1 MEIKKIQVNQLT
13 IYYIPD
19 TKFKTLTIGAFFFSP
34 LDENELTQRAILS
47 NYMTKFN
54 QVYPSEQEFS
64 RQLKELYGAEL
75 YCNYGKN
82 GLTTSMNFCV
92 RTINDKYLNDH
103 SVDLFQKAVEMLQIT
118 LIQPYFD
125 TTLVETEKELL
136 IQDLKRLYDN
146 KSQYATRRFID
157 IMHANEK
164 CRFPTIGNIESA
176 KQVTVDSLK
185 QAYENILRAKR
196 VIYVIG
202 EVAEEK
208 IKTAFE
214 QLVLPD
220 ETVEQLE
227 FMDYET
233 KEIQEVTEVIEDQK
247 NRQSI
252 ALMGYRSEIRI
263 KDQLYDGMLLLSAM
277 LGEFFHSTLF
287 QEIREKRSLA
297 YSVNADY
304 NGRKGNF
311 AIYAGINA
319 NAYQEFKQVVQDII
333 ARYQQGEI
341 DDKVMDLTKKAL
353 INGIYKTA
361 DRPGYGLQMV
371 LNEIMDFK
379 NTTIEEKVQK
389 IERITKEEVT
399 EAAKALQLDT
409 IYLLRGTL

>member
-19 TKFKTLTIGAFFFSP
+19 TKFKTLTVGAFFFSP

-54 QVYPSEQEFS
+54 QVYPSEQELS
-64 RQLKELYGAEL
+64 SYLKELYGTEL

-82 GLTTSMNFCV
+82 GLATSMNFCV
-92 RTINDKYLNDH
+92 RTINDKYLNHH
-103 SVDLFQKAVEMLQIT
+103 SVDLFQKAVEILNIT
-118 LIQPYFD
+118 LTKPYFD
-125 TTLVETEKELL
+125 EKLVEIEKELL
-136 IQDLKRLYDN
+136 IQDLNRLYDN

-176 KQVTVDSLK
+176 KQVTVDSLS
-185 QAYENILRAKR
+185 QAYERMMHAKR

-202 EVAEEK
+202 EVLEEK
-208 IKTAFE
+208 IKTEFGKLA
-214 QLVLPD
+214 LLD
-220 ETVEQLE
+220 ETPEALE

-233 KEIQEVTEVIEDQK
+233 KEIQEVTEVVEEQK

-263 KDQLYDGMLLLSAM
+263 KDKLYDGMLLLSAM
-277 LGEFFHSTLF
+277 LGGFFHSTLF

-311 AIYAGINA
+311 AIYAGIHA
-319 NAYQEFKQVVQDII
+319 TAYDEFKQVVQEII
-333 ARYQQGEI
+333 AHYQQGEI
-341 DDKVMDLTKKAL
+341 DDKVMELTKKAL
-353 INGIYKTA
+353 INGIYKGA

-389 IERITKEEVT
+389 IEGITKEEVM
-399 EAAKALQLDT
+399 EAAKALKLDT
-409 IYLLRGTL
+409 IYFLRGTL

>member
-220 ETVEQLE
+220 ETV
-227 FMDYET
+227 D
-233 KEIQEVTEVIEDQK
+233 
-247 NRQSI
+247 
-252 ALMGYRSEIRI
+252 
-263 KDQLYDGMLLLSAM
+263 
-277 LGEFFHSTLF
+277 
-287 QEIREKRSLA
+287 
-297 YSVNADY
+297 
-304 NGRKGNF
+304 
-311 AIYAGINA
+311 
-319 NAYQEFKQVVQDII
+319 
-333 ARYQQGEI
+333 
-341 DDKVMDLTKKAL
+341 
-353 INGIYKTA
+353 
-361 DRPGYGLQMV
+361 
-371 LNEIMDFK
+371 
-379 NTTIEEKVQK
+379 
-389 IERITKEEVT
+389 
-399 EAAKALQLDT
+399 
-409 IYLLRGTL
+409 